1 MKSFN
6 LHLYLVTDEA
16 AKCRHSLLETVRKA
30 VDGGVTIVQYR
41 STNPDAGTC
50 YREALPIRDFLAAR
64 GIPFIVNNRVD
75 LALAL
80 DADGVHIGQRDLPV
94 PSVRA
99 MIGPD
104 KILGLSVSNM
114 DQLRAVDASLVDY
127 LGMGPVFPTISKLNA
142 PPVLGVE
149 GFAALA
155 SRSPLPVV
163 AIGGLDAERARQ
175 VRATG
180 TAAGIAAVSAICGAE
195 DRKPPHGR
203 WPDCLPGNAGKKPF
217 FQTPCLHHPA
227 LSAPSPQIWK
237 KSGRRPRWFSP

>member
-1 MKSFN
+1 MKEFS

-16 AKCRHSLLETVRKA
+16 AKCRHSLLETVQRA

-50 YREALPIRDFLAAR
+50 YREALPIRDFLASR
-64 GIPFIVNNRVD
+64 GVPFIVNNRID

-94 PSVRA
+94 PAVRA

-104 KILGLSVSNM
+104 RILGLSVSNA
-114 DQLRAVDASLVDY
+114 DQLRAVDAALVDY

-142 PPVLGVE
+142 PPVLGVD

-155 SRSPLPVV
+155 SQSPLPVV
-163 AIGGLDAERARQ
+163 AIGGLDAERARL

-180 TAAGIAAVSAICGAE
+180 AASGIAVVSAICGTE
-195 DRKPPHGR
+195 DPEAAAR
-203 WPDCLPGNAGKKPF
+203 
-217 FQTPCLHHPA
+217 A
-227 LSAPSPQIWK
+227 LA
-237 KSGRRPRWFSP
+237 

>member
-1 MKSFN
+1 MKEFS

-16 AKCRHSLLETVRKA
+16 AKCRHSLLETVQRA

-50 YREALPIRDFLAAR
+50 YREALPIRDFLASR
-64 GIPFIVNNRVD
+64 GVPFIVNNRID

-94 PSVRA
+94 PAVRA

-104 KILGLSVSNM
+104 RILGLSVSNA
-114 DQLRAVDASLVDY
+114 DQLRAVDAALVDY
-127 LGMGPVFPTISKLNA
+127 LGMGPVSPTISKLNA
-142 PPVLGVE
+142 PPVLGVD

-155 SRSPLPVV
+155 SQSPLPVV
-163 AIGGLDAERARQ
+163 AIGGLDVERARL

-180 TAAGIAAVSAICGAE
+180 AASGIAVVSAICGAE
-195 DRKPPHGR
+195 DPEAAAR
-203 WPDCLPGNAGKKPF
+203 
-217 FQTPCLHHPA
+217 A
-227 LSAPSPQIWK
+227 LA
-237 KSGRRPRWFSP
+237 

>member
-1 MKSFN
+1 MKEFS

-16 AKCRHSLLETVRKA
+16 AKCRHSLLETVQRA

-50 YREALPIRDFLAAR
+50 YREALPIRDFLASR
-64 GIPFIVNNRVD
+64 GVPFIVNNRID

-94 PSVRA
+94 PAVRA

-104 KILGLSVSNM
+104 RILGLSVSNA
-114 DQLRAVDASLVDY
+114 DQLRAVDAALVDY

-142 PPVLGVE
+142 PPVLGVD

-155 SRSPLPVV
+155 SQSPLPVV
-163 AIGGLDAERARQ
+163 AIGGLDAERARL

-180 TAAGIAAVSAICGAE
+180 AASGIAVVSAICGAADPE
-195 DRKPPHGR
+195 AAAR
-203 WPDCLPGNAGKKPF
+203 
-217 FQTPCLHHPA
+217 A
-227 LSAPSPQIWK
+227 LA
-237 KSGRRPRWFSP
+237 

>member
-1 MKSFN
+1 MKKFN

-16 AKCRHSLLETVRKA
+16 SKCRYSLLETVRKA
-30 VDGGVTIVQYR
+30 ADGGVTMVQYR

-50 YREALPIRDFLAAR
+50 YREALPIRDFLASR
-64 GIPFIVNNRVD
+64 GIPFIINNRID

-80 DADGVHIGQRDLPV
+80 EADGVHIGQRDLPV

-104 KILGLSVSNM
+104 KILGLSVSNKE
-114 DQLRAVDASLVDY
+114 QLRAVDASLVDY

-142 PPVLGVE
+142 PPVLSVE

-155 SRSPLPVV
+155 SQSPLPVV

-180 TAAGIAAVSAICGAE
+180 TASGIAVVSAICGAE
-195 DRKPPHGR
+195 NPKAAAR
-203 WPDCLPGNAGKKPF
+203 
-217 FQTPCLHHPA
+217 A
-227 LSAPSPQIWK
+227 LA
-237 KSGRRPRWFSP
+237 

>member
-1 MKSFN
+1 MKEFN

-16 AKCRHSLLETVRKA
+16 AKCRHNLLETVQRA

-50 YREALPIRDFLAAR
+50 YREALPIRDFLASR
-64 GIPFIVNNRVD
+64 GVPFIVNNRVD

-104 KILGLSVSNM
+104 KILGLSVSNA
-114 DQLRAVDASLVDY
+114 DQLRAVDAALVDY

-142 PPVLGVE
+142 PPVLGVD

-155 SRSPLPVV
+155 SQSPLPVV

-180 TAAGIAAVSAICGAE
+180 TAAGIAVVSAICGVE
-195 DRKPPHGR
+195 DPEAAART
-203 WPDCLPGNAGKKPF
+203 LA
-217 FQTPCLHHPA
+217 
-227 LSAPSPQIWK
+227 
-237 KSGRRPRWFSP
+237 

>member
-1 MKSFN
+1 MKEFS

-16 AKCRHSLLETVRKA
+16 AKCRHSLLETVQRA

-50 YREALPIRDFLAAR
+50 YREALPIRDFLASH
-64 GIPFIVNNRVD
+64 GVPFIVNNRID

-94 PSVRA
+94 PAVRA

-104 KILGLSVSNM
+104 RILGLSVSNA
-114 DQLRAVDASLVDY
+114 DQLRAVDAALVDY

-142 PPVLGVE
+142 PPVLGVD

-155 SRSPLPVV
+155 SQSPLPVV
-163 AIGGLDAERARQ
+163 AIGGLDVERARLG
-175 VRATG
+175 RATG
-180 TAAGIAAVSAICGAE
+180 AASGIAVVSAICGAE
-195 DRKPPHGR
+195 DPEAAAR
-203 WPDCLPGNAGKKPF
+203 
-217 FQTPCLHHPA
+217 A
-227 LSAPSPQIWK
+227 LA
-237 KSGRRPRWFSP
+237 

>member
-1 MKSFN
+1 MKEFS

-16 AKCRHSLLETVRKA
+16 AKCRHSLLETVQRA

-50 YREALPIRDFLAAR
+50 YREALPIRDFLASR
-64 GIPFIVNNRVD
+64 GVPFIVNNRID

-80 DADGVHIGQRDLPV
+80 DADGIHIGQRDLPV
-94 PSVRA
+94 PAVRA

-104 KILGLSVSNM
+104 RILGLSVSNA
-114 DQLRAVDASLVDY
+114 DQLRAVDAALVDY

-149 GFAALA
+149 GFTALA
-155 SRSPLPVV
+155 SQSPLPVV
-163 AIGGLDAERARQ
+163 AIGGLDSERARL

-180 TAAGIAAVSAICGAE
+180 AAAGIAVVSAICGAE
-195 DRKPPHGR
+195 DPEAAAR
-203 WPDCLPGNAGKKPF
+203 
-217 FQTPCLHHPA
+217 A
-227 LSAPSPQIWK
+227 LA
-237 KSGRRPRWFSP
+237 

>member
-1 MKSFN
+1 MKEFS

-16 AKCRHSLLETVRKA
+16 AKCRHSLLETVQRA

-50 YREALPIRDFLAAR
+50 YLEALPIRDFLASR
-64 GIPFIVNNRVD
+64 GVPFIVNNRID

-94 PSVRA
+94 PAVRA

-104 KILGLSVSNM
+104 RILGLSVSNA
-114 DQLRAVDASLVDY
+114 DQLRAVDAALVDY

-142 PPVLGVE
+142 PPVLGVD

-155 SRSPLPVV
+155 SQSPLPVV
-163 AIGGLDAERARQ
+163 AIGGLDVERARL

-180 TAAGIAAVSAICGAE
+180 AASGIAVVSAICGAE
-195 DRKPPHGR
+195 DPEAAAR
-203 WPDCLPGNAGKKPF
+203 
-217 FQTPCLHHPA
+217 A
-227 LSAPSPQIWK
+227 LA
-237 KSGRRPRWFSP
+237 

>member
-1 MKSFN
+1 MKKFN

-16 AKCRHSLLETVRKA
+16 SKCRLSLLETVRKA
-30 VDGGVTIVQYR
+30 ADGGVTIVQYR

-50 YREALPIRDFLAAR
+50 YREALPIRDFLASR
-64 GIPFIVNNRVD
+64 GIPFIVNNRID

-80 DADGVHIGQRDLPV
+80 EADGVHIGQRDLPV

-104 KILGLSVSNM
+104 KILGLSVSNKE
-114 DQLRAVDASLVDY
+114 QLRAVDASLVDY

-155 SRSPLPVV
+155 SQSPLPVV
-163 AIGGLDAERARQ
+163 AIGGITQESVQQAAELAIAMQ
-175 VRATG
+175 
-180 TAAGIAAVSAICGAE
+180 AAGEPRAMPLDYEDVNVGA
-195 DRKPPHGR
+195 KVVK
-203 WPDCLPGNAGKKPF
+203 LI
-217 FQTPCLHHPA
+217 QSYTPIVNETVWL
-227 LSAPSPQIWK
+227 K
-237 KSGRRPRWFSP
+237 R

>member
-1 MKSFN
+1 MKEFS

-16 AKCRHSLLETVRKA
+16 AKCRHSLLETVQRA

-50 YREALPIRDFLAAR
+50 YREALPIRDFLASR
-64 GIPFIVNNRVD
+64 GVPFIVNNRID

-94 PSVRA
+94 PAVRA
-99 MIGPD
+99 MIGLD
-104 KILGLSVSNM
+104 RILGLSVSNA
-114 DQLRAVDASLVDY
+114 DQLRAVDAALVDY

-142 PPVLGVE
+142 PPVLGVD

-155 SRSPLPVV
+155 SQSPLPVV
-163 AIGGLDAERARQ
+163 AIGGLDAERARL

-180 TAAGIAAVSAICGAE
+180 AASGIAVVSAICGAE
-195 DRKPPHGR
+195 DPEAAAR
-203 WPDCLPGNAGKKPF
+203 
-217 FQTPCLHHPA
+217 A
-227 LSAPSPQIWK
+227 LA
-237 KSGRRPRWFSP
+237 

>member
-1 MKSFN
+1 MKEFN

-30 VDGGVTIVQYR
+30 VEGGVTIVQYR
-41 STNPDAGTC
+41 STNPDAGAC
-50 YREALPIRDFLAAR
+50 YREALPIRDFLASR
-64 GIPFIVNNRVD
+64 GVPFIINNRID

-80 DADGVHIGQRDLPV
+80 DADGVHIGQRDLPA
-94 PSVRA
+94 PAVRA

-104 KILGLSVSNM
+104 KILGLSVSNP
-114 DQLRAVDASLVDY
+114 DQLRAVDASLADY

-149 GFAALA
+149 GFTALA
-155 SRSPLPVV
+155 SQSPLPVV

-180 TAAGIAAVSAICGAE
+180 TAAGIAVVSAICGAE
-195 DRKPPHGR
+195 DPEAAAR
-203 WPDCLPGNAGKKPF
+203 
-217 FQTPCLHHPA
+217 A
-227 LSAPSPQIWK
+227 LA
-237 KSGRRPRWFSP
+237 

>member
-1 MKSFN
+1 MKEFN

-16 AKCRHSLLETVRKA
+16 AKCRHSLLETVQKA

-50 YREALPIRDFLAAR
+50 YREALPIRDFLASR
-64 GIPFIVNNRVD
+64 GVPFIVNNRID

-104 KILGLSVSNM
+104 KILGLSVSNA
-114 DQLRAVDASLVDY
+114 DQLRAVDAALVDY

-155 SRSPLPVV
+155 SQSPLPVV
-163 AIGGLDAERARQ
+163 AIGGLDAERARL

-180 TAAGIAAVSAICGAE
+180 AAGGIAVVSAICGAE
-195 DRKPPHGR
+195 DPEAAAK
-203 WPDCLPGNAGKKPF
+203 
-217 FQTPCLHHPA
+217 A
-227 LSAPSPQIWK
+227 LA
-237 KSGRRPRWFSP
+237 

>member
-1 MKSFN
+1 MKEFS

-16 AKCRHSLLETVRKA
+16 AKCRHSLLETVQRA

-50 YREALPIRDFLAAR
+50 YREALPIRDFLASR
-64 GIPFIVNNRVD
+64 GVPFIVNNRID

-94 PSVRA
+94 PAVRA

-104 KILGLSVSNM
+104 RILGLSVSNA
-114 DQLRAVDASLVDY
+114 DQLRAVDAALVDY

-142 PPVLGVE
+142 PPVLGVD

-155 SRSPLPVV
+155 SQSPLPVV
-163 AIGGLDAERARQ
+163 AIGGLDAERARL

-180 TAAGIAAVSAICGAE
+180 AASGIAVVSAICGAE
-195 DRKPPHGR
+195 DPEVAAR
-203 WPDCLPGNAGKKPF
+203 
-217 FQTPCLHHPA
+217 A
-227 LSAPSPQIWK
+227 LA
-237 KSGRRPRWFSP
+237 

>member
-1 MKSFN
+1 MKEFS

-16 AKCRHSLLETVRKA
+16 AKCRHSLLETVQRA

-50 YREALPIRDFLAAR
+50 YREALPIRDFLASR
-64 GIPFIVNNRVD
+64 GVPFIVNNRID

-94 PSVRA
+94 PAVRA

-104 KILGLSVSNM
+104 RILGLSVSNA
-114 DQLRAVDASLVDY
+114 DQLRAVDAALVDY

-142 PPVLGVE
+142 PPVLGVD

-155 SRSPLPVV
+155 SQCPLPVV
-163 AIGGLDAERARQ
+163 AIGGLDVERARL

-180 TAAGIAAVSAICGAE
+180 AASGIAVVSPNCGAE
-195 DRKPPHGR
+195 EPE
-203 WPDCLPGNAGKKPF
+203 AAA
-217 FQTPCLHHPA
+217 PA
-227 LSAPSPQIWK
+227 QA
-237 KSGRRPRWFSP
+237 

>member
-1 MKSFN
+1 MKEFS

-16 AKCRHSLLETVRKA
+16 AKCRHSLLETVQRA

-50 YREALPIRDFLAAR
+50 YREALPIRDFLASR
-64 GIPFIVNNRVD
+64 GVPFIVNNRID

-94 PSVRA
+94 PAVRA

-104 KILGLSVSNM
+104 RSLGLSVSNA
-114 DQLRAVDASLVDY
+114 DQLRAVDAALVDY

-142 PPVLGVE
+142 PPVLGVD

-155 SRSPLPVV
+155 SQSPLPVV
-163 AIGGLDAERARQ
+163 AIGGLDAERARL

-180 TAAGIAAVSAICGAE
+180 AASGIAVVSAICGAE
-195 DRKPPHGR
+195 DPEAAAR
-203 WPDCLPGNAGKKPF
+203 
-217 FQTPCLHHPA
+217 A
-227 LSAPSPQIWK
+227 LA
-237 KSGRRPRWFSP
+237 

>member
-1 MKSFN
+1 MKEFS

-16 AKCRHSLLETVRKA
+16 AKCRHSLLETVQRA

-50 YREALPIRDFLAAR
+50 YREALPIRDFLASR
-64 GIPFIVNNRVD
+64 GVPFIVNNRID

-94 PSVRA
+94 PAVRA
-99 MIGPD
+99 MIGLD
-104 KILGLSVSNM
+104 RILGLSVSNA
-114 DQLRAVDASLVDY
+114 DQLRAVDAALVDY

-142 PPVLGVE
+142 PPVLGVD

-155 SRSPLPVV
+155 SQSPLPVV
-163 AIGGLDAERARQ
+163 AIGGLGVERARL

-180 TAAGIAAVSAICGAE
+180 AASGIAVVSAICGAE
-195 DRKPPHGR
+195 DPEAAAR
-203 WPDCLPGNAGKKPF
+203 
-217 FQTPCLHHPA
+217 A
-227 LSAPSPQIWK
+227 LA
-237 KSGRRPRWFSP
+237 

>member
-1 MKSFN
+1 MKEFN

-16 AKCRHSLLETVRKA
+16 AKCRHSLLETVQRA

-50 YREALPIRDFLAAR
+50 YREALPIRDFLASR
-64 GIPFIVNNRVD
+64 GVPFIVNNRID

-94 PSVRA
+94 PAVRA

-104 KILGLSVSNM
+104 RILGLSVSNA
-114 DQLRAVDASLVDY
+114 DQLRAVDAALVDY

-149 GFAALA
+149 GFTALA
-155 SRSPLPVV
+155 PRSPLPVV
-163 AIGGLDAERARQ
+163 AIGGLDAERARL

-180 TAAGIAAVSAICGAE
+180 AAGGIAVVSAICGAE
-195 DRKPPHGR
+195 DPEAAAR
-203 WPDCLPGNAGKKPF
+203 
-217 FQTPCLHHPA
+217 A
-227 LSAPSPQIWK
+227 LA
-237 KSGRRPRWFSP
+237 

>member
-64 GIPFIVNNRVD
+64 GIPFIVNNRID
-75 LALAL
+75 LGAGPGCGRRPHRPAGPSRTLRARHDRPGQNPGAVRL
-80 DADGVHIGQRDLPV
+80 QHGPAPRRGRLPSGLPGDGARFPDHFQTQRPARAGRGRLRRPGLPV
-94 PSVRA
+94 
-99 MIGPD
+99 
-104 KILGLSVSNM
+104 
-114 DQLRAVDASLVDY
+114 
-127 LGMGPVFPTISKLNA
+127 
-142 PPVLGVE
+142 
-149 GFAALA
+149 
-155 SRSPLPVV
+155 PLPVV

-195 DRKPPHGR
+195 DPEAAAR
-203 WPDCLPGNAGKKPF
+203 
-217 FQTPCLHHPA
+217 A
-227 LSAPSPQIWK
+227 LA
-237 KSGRRPRWFSP
+237 

>member
-1 MKSFN
+1 MKEFN

-16 AKCRHSLLETVRKA
+16 AKCRHSLLETVQRA

-50 YREALPIRDFLAAR
+50 YREALPIRDFLASR
-64 GIPFIVNNRVD
+64 GVPFIVNNRVD

-104 KILGLSVSNM
+104 KILGLSVSNA

-127 LGMGPVFPTISKLNA
+127 LGMGPVFSTISKLNA

-155 SRSPLPVV
+155 SQSPLPVV

-180 TAAGIAAVSAICGAE
+180 TAAGIAVVSAICGVE
-195 DRKPPHGR
+195 DPEAAART
-203 WPDCLPGNAGKKPF
+203 LA
-217 FQTPCLHHPA
+217 
-227 LSAPSPQIWK
+227 
-237 KSGRRPRWFSP
+237 

>member
-1 MKSFN
+1 MKEFS

-16 AKCRHSLLETVRKA
+16 AKCRHSLLETVQRA

-50 YREALPIRDFLAAR
+50 YREALPIRDFLASH
-64 GIPFIVNNRVD
+64 GVPFIVNNRID

-94 PSVRA
+94 PAVRA

-104 KILGLSVSNM
+104 RILGLSVSNS
-114 DQLRAVDASLVDY
+114 DQLRAVDAALVDY

-142 PPVLGVE
+142 PPVLGVD

-155 SRSPLPVV
+155 SQSPLPVV
-163 AIGGLDAERARQ
+163 AIGGLDVERARL

-180 TAAGIAAVSAICGAE
+180 AASGIAVVSAICGAE
-195 DRKPPHGR
+195 DPEAAAR
-203 WPDCLPGNAGKKPF
+203 
-217 FQTPCLHHPA
+217 A
-227 LSAPSPQIWK
+227 LA
-237 KSGRRPRWFSP
+237 

>member
-1 MKSFN
+1 MKEFS

-16 AKCRHSLLETVRKA
+16 AKCRHSLLETVQRA

-50 YREALPIRDFLAAR
+50 YREALTIRDFLASR
-64 GIPFIVNNRVD
+64 GVPFIVNNRID

-94 PSVRA
+94 PAVRA

-104 KILGLSVSNM
+104 RILGLSVSNA
-114 DQLRAVDASLVDY
+114 DQLRAVDAALVDY

-142 PPVLGVE
+142 PPVLGVD

-155 SRSPLPVV
+155 SQSPLPVV
-163 AIGGLDAERARQ
+163 AIGGLDAERARL

-180 TAAGIAAVSAICGAE
+180 AASGIAVVSAICGAE
-195 DRKPPHGR
+195 DPEAAAR
-203 WPDCLPGNAGKKPF
+203 
-217 FQTPCLHHPA
+217 A
-227 LSAPSPQIWK
+227 LA
-237 KSGRRPRWFSP
+237 

>member
-1 MKSFN
+1 MKEFS

-16 AKCRHSLLETVRKA
+16 AKCRHSLLETVQRA

-50 YREALPIRDFLAAR
+50 YREALPIRDFLASR
-64 GIPFIVNNRVD
+64 GVPFIVNNRID

-80 DADGVHIGQRDLPV
+80 DADGVHIGQCDLPV
-94 PSVRA
+94 PAVRA

-104 KILGLSVSNM
+104 RILGLSVSNA
-114 DQLRAVDASLVDY
+114 DQLRAVDAALVDY

-142 PPVLGVE
+142 PPVLGVD

-155 SRSPLPVV
+155 SQSPLPVV
-163 AIGGLDAERARQ
+163 AIGGLDVERARL

-180 TAAGIAAVSAICGAE
+180 AASGIAVVSAICGAE
-195 DRKPPHGR
+195 DPEAAAR
-203 WPDCLPGNAGKKPF
+203 
-217 FQTPCLHHPA
+217 A
-227 LSAPSPQIWK
+227 LA
-237 KSGRRPRWFSP
+237 

>member
-1 MKSFN
+1 MKDFN

-16 AKCRHSLLETVRKA
+16 AKCRHSLLETVQRA

-50 YREALPIRDFLAAR
+50 YREALPIRDFLASR
-64 GIPFIVNNRVD
+64 GVPFIVNNRID

-94 PSVRA
+94 PAVRA

-104 KILGLSVSNM
+104 RILGLSVSNA
-114 DQLRAVDASLVDY
+114 DQLRAVDAALVDY

-149 GFAALA
+149 GFTALA

-163 AIGGLDAERARQ
+163 AIGGLDSERARL

-180 TAAGIAAVSAICGAE
+180 AAGGIAVVSAICGAE
-195 DRKPPHGR
+195 DPEAAAR
-203 WPDCLPGNAGKKPF
+203 
-217 FQTPCLHHPA
+217 A
-227 LSAPSPQIWK
+227 LA
-237 KSGRRPRWFSP
+237 